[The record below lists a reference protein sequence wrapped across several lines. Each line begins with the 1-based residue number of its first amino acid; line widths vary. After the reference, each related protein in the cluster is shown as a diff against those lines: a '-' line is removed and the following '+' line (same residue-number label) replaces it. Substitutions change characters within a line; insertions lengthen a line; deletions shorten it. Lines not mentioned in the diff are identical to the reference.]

1 MFVLLKFLIRR
12 IYYCCLILEWN
23 FLYVMNLKL
32 DVIIILISSLFNN
45 VFSIGFMLVFDDL
58 IIIIGN
64 IYICNFIYECFMC
77 FF

>member
-45 VFSIGFMLVFDDL
+45 VFSIVFMLVFDDL

-64 IYICNFIYECFMC
+64 IYK
-77 FF
+77 

>member
-1 MFVLLKFLIRR
+1 
-12 IYYCCLILEWN
+12 
-23 FLYVMNLKL
+23 MNLKL

-64 IYICNFIYECFMC
+64 IYICNFIYGCFM
-77 FF
+77 FFF

>member
-32 DVIIILISSLFNN
+32 VVIIILISSLFNN

-64 IYICNFIYECFMC
+64 IYICNFIYGCFMC

>member
-1 MFVLLKFLIRR
+1 MFVLLKFLIKR

-32 DVIIILISSLFNN
+32 VVIIILISSLFNN
-45 VFSIGFMLVFDDL
+45 VFSIGFMLVFEDL

-64 IYICNFIYECFMC
+64 IYK
-77 FF
+77 

>member
-64 IYICNFIYECFMC
+64 IYK
-77 FF
+77 

>member
-32 DVIIILISSLFNN
+32 VVIIILISSLFNN
-45 VFSIGFMLVFDDL
+45 VFSIDFMLVFDDL

-64 IYICNFIYECFMC
+64 IYICNFIYGCFM
-77 FF
+77 FFF

>member
-64 IYICNFIYECFMC
+64 IYM
-77 FF
+77 

>member
-64 IYICNFIYECFMC
+64 IYICNFIYGCFMC